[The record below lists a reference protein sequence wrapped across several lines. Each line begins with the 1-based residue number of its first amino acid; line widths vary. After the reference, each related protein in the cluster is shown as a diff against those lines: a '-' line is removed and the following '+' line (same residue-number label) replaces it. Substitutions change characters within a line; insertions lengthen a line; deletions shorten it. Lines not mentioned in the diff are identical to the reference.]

1 MKKMKVYAHYVKI
14 NGIEYRWKTLL
25 QLGNSWEVCGTVI
38 MKNPGSSHPR
48 NWNNDKPIPINNIEI
63 LKNLNRFDDFN
74 SLDSK
79 EWFDFSVDPTMRHV
93 GNLIEAYLRYNKQK
107 EEGIIQIF
115 NLFNVIDKSLGE
127 AIQNFDPQVVN
138 TIEDDINSIKKYSK
152 YPIYI
157 GWGTLWKNEQFR
169 ENAERIYNVTKE
181 VTHYLNTNGIDN
193 NKYYHPQ
200 YLLGVGKNQLQ
211 CRKDYFNFIGK
222 RFDASDLESIIK
234 EEKAKQLDIKYRVS
248 ILKEMIFKAGEK
260 QAIYKGTVFY
270 NEFYTTIRN
279 GKYVPSKDTIAI
291 DLLFE
296 DNDCVIRLCTR
307 RYDSEKAK
315 EIAVAVDGV
324 FMPGN
329 TNLTAPHWHVHAK
342 MPQSTSNDEIALNL
356 NAFLDKVKAY
366 RDKEYPL
373 TAQNT

>member
-1 MKKMKVYAHYVKI
+1 MV
-14 NGIEYRWKTLL
+14 
-25 QLGNSWEVCGTVI
+25 
-38 MKNPGSSHPR
+38 
-48 NWNNDKPIPINNIEI
+48 
-63 LKNLNRFDDFN
+63 
-74 SLDSK
+74 SK

-93 GNLIEAYLRYNKQK
+93 AHLIEDYLFYNKRIK
-107 EEGIIQIF
+107 EGIIQIF

-157 GWGTLWKNEQFR
+157 GWGNLWRNEQFR

-181 VTHYLNTNGIDN
+181 VTHYLNTNGIAN

-200 YLLGVGKNQLQ
+200 YLLGVGKDQLQ

-222 RFDASDLESIIK
+222 RFDTSDLESIIK

-248 ILKEMIFKAGEK
+248 ILKEMIIKTGEK

>member
-1 MKKMKVYAHYVKI
+1 MKVYSHYEII
-14 NGIEYRWKTLL
+14 NGIEYRWRTLL
-25 QLGNSWEVCGTVI
+25 QLGNSWEVCSTVI
-38 MKNPGSSHPR
+38 MKNPGSSHPV
-48 NWNNDKPIPINNIEI
+48 NWKDDKPIPINDIEI
-63 LKNLNRFDDFN
+63 LENLNRFDNFN
-74 SLDSK
+74 SLVSK

-93 GNLIEAYLRYNKQK
+93 AHLIEDYLFYNKRIK
-107 EEGIIQIF
+107 EGIIQIF

-157 GWGTLWKNEQFR
+157 GWGNLWRNEQFR

-181 VTHYLNTNGIDN
+181 VTHYLNTNGIAN

-222 RFDASDLESIIK
+222 RFDTSDLESIIK

-248 ILKEMIFKAGEK
+248 ILKEMIIKTGEK